1 VGLCDVG
8 PVRFRLM
15 KKFVP
20 PILGVTLM
28 FSFLATPI
36 SEVSAARPATTP
48 AITWKLSSMK
58 QLTTYAT
65 SVIASSNSTGTKVW
79 SVSGACTLKSGK
91 VTTKSSGSC
100 TVKLNIKATGKFS
113 SKSTSKKF
121 VIAASA
127 SSSETV
133 SQSNARKKGASY
145 LKSSAFSRAGL
156 IEQLEFEG
164 FENADAVYGADAQKA
179 DWNAQAVLKGASY
192 LKSSSFSR
200 SGLVEQ
206 LVFEG
211 FTATEAEYGVAGN
224 ATDWNSQAAKK
235 AASYLKSST
244 FSRRGLIDQLLFEG
258 FTQAQAEYGAG
269 TTGL

>member
-1 VGLCDVG
+1 MDD

-20 PILGVTLM
+20 YAFGVTLI

-36 SEVSAARPATTP
+36 AEVSAVSPAVATTV
-48 AITWKLSSMK
+48 TWKMSSMN
-58 QLTTYAT
+58 QLTTYST
-65 SVIASSNSTGTKVW
+65 SAIASSNSTGTKVW
-79 SVSGACTLKSGK
+79 SVSGSCTLKSGK

-100 TVKLNIKATGKFS
+100 TVKLSIKARGKFT
-113 SKSTSKKF
+113 SKSSSKKF
-121 VIAASA
+121 AIATSA
-127 SSSETV
+127 PSSETV

-145 LKSSAFSRAGL
+145 LKSSAFSRTGL

-192 LKSSSFSR
+192 LKTSSFSR

-211 FTATEAEYGVAGN
+211 FTAAEAEYGVAGN
-224 ATDWNSQAAKK
+224 STDWNTQAAKK
-235 AASYLKSST
+235 AASYMKSST
-244 FSRRGLIDQLLFEG
+244 FSRKGLIDQLLFEG